1 MTGYGVCVCTI
12 LSTLKCRKCSNSSWE
27 GGWLEKSQTGTPLEP
42 DGRGVRAWPWPRTLL
57 THWGGQ
63 RGTPVEYSTEARHW
77 RHNSDNHGPACM
89 LGTEIRMHTGTA
101 VRGDMHSK
109 RDRRAGV
116 RKLPPRLTPKAPPA
130 NLTRGRGVY
139 LALRVRSPSVNSC
152 GYKH

>member
-1 MTGYGVCVCTI
+1 MTKGSTRHDRVLALHWYVCVQYSRH
-12 LSTLKCRKCSNSSWE
+12 LSVGNALTRAGRV
-27 GGWLEKSQTGTPLEP
+27 GGSRNPRRGLPWSLTGE
-42 DGRGVRAWPWPRTLL
+42 GRGRGRPQTLL
-57 THWGGQ
+57 THLGGQ
-63 RGTPVEYSTEARHW
+63 RGTQVEYSTETRHW

-139 LALRVRSPSVNSC
+139 LAVYARR
-152 GYKH
+152 